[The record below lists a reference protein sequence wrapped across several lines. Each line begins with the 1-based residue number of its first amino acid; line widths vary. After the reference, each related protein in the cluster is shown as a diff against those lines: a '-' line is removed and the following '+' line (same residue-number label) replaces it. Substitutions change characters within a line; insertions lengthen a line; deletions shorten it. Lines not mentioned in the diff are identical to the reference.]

1 MPLDADVPLVGVA
14 GTVTTVV
21 AMALGLERLPAR
33 SVLHGAEITADDV
46 RAVTARLLAMGR
58 DERAACR

>member
-21 AMALGLERLPAR
+21 AMALGLEAYRPER
-33 SVLHGAEITADDV
+33 LHGAEITAAEVRDV
-46 RAVTARLLAMGR
+46 TDATARDGPR
-58 DERAACR
+58 RTRGACR